1 MKNEEKK
8 EIRIYK
14 KQYSSNQDQKKII
27 ENNKKN
33 IYSHHYQE
41 EKSVKNIKNN
51 NENQKMQKPKN
62 NEASIYKINETKN
75 YNNSNFEDILTNLN
89 INKEQMS
96 IQNTNNIN
104 NNNNVNNI
112 NNNNNNN
119 NVNNVNNNNS
129 NNNNN
134 NSNNNNNENNEP
146 DNSFESKM
154 FYEVNKNILN
164 FNTPVKTINV
174 YRNNFFNYTNNNLLS
189 NLLCDVS
196 DDNKKVMVSEL
207 DLNMSNS
214 QSQTIQPEQP
224 APQRK
229 ILEKQNTEVDFKSQ
243 LQSNI
248 IKILE
253 KNIVNNSNNKNK
265 NKNDKKCA
273 SYKNTEENKF
283 NNNKKEKKENI
294 NQTNDNSKKLTDINM
309 NNIKIIEKK
318 NNNYKVCLGTFE
330 KNNNNN
336 INNNSNKY
344 LSKVNK
350 REIKNK
356 YFVSSAKA
364 RKSRGLKSP
373 NINVHKVNSI
383 ISPNNKNGGNKKMYF
398 NNYTKTDI
406 GIKKYKTIFDNQKN
420 NNQIDSVK
428 YYNQIK
434 QNKNPNT
441 TSKKAI
447 KSYIIYNHNLNNNKI
462 FPNNNHH
469 CIYKISE
476 KNNNIVLTNNSNN
489 NCDNNSTHQKK
500 KTPYSK
506 YKNILNE
513 LHKNLSK
520 QYKKKDEKINNS
532 KANSHR
538 NKKNQTYLI
547 FNLENSNGRKSPKK
561 EEIFSSNTSNTIYNK
576 YNLSSINNINET
588 SNNKNIIIMNHSIDK
603 NIKNSNK
610 INVKIVNNLSKQN
623 SDISIIHS
631 QNKSKSILYQK
642 KRWNKNNSCQL
653 NQKINNILSD
663 SIININYKLNN
674 EKNKNNK
681 FKNNNNNNNI
691 SLFGVEKINIEMNKK
706 SNNSN
711 IDINPKDIYEEKTK
725 FKNKTLSDSQLK
737 KKNSNKKKKSNK
749 KNIMNKKSNNNNN
762 KSKHKKNEQS
772 NYNVIT
778 FRNKFIYDDTMKK
791 YLSNSKDNKPQKYKN
806 NLNRPYFDNNINI
819 NYNYNYNNSSHFSPI
834 NKMNKDEKNYF
845 YNNYY
850 NNHAANNKNK
860 SNKNIIGNNNKINI
874 DINFNNDIN
883 YIYIIKKN
891 SIKNKSNNHLFTMK

>member
-1 MKNEEKK
+1 MKNEENKK
-8 EIRIYK
+8 EIKKFYK
-14 KQYSSNQDQKKII
+14 KQNSNQEHKP
-27 ENNKKN
+27 NKKN
-33 IYSHHYQE
+33 NSNNIQE
-41 EKSVKNIKNN
+41 EKNFKNIKNM
-51 NENQKMQKPKN
+51 NENKKVSNIKDSQTS
-62 NEASIYKINETKN
+62 EYKISETKMYN
-75 YNNSNFEDILTNLN
+75 NNSNYDELLNNLN
-89 INKEQMS
+89 INNITAS
-96 IQNTNNIN
+96 QNVIKNDY
-104 NNNNVNNI
+104 I
-112 NNNNNNN
+112 NNNNNNIN
-119 NVNNVNNNNS
+119 NE

-134 NSNNNNNENNEP
+134 V

-154 FYEVNKNILN
+154 FYEVNSKNILN

-196 DDNKKVMVSEL
+196 DDNKNVMVSEL
-207 DLNMSNS
+207 DLNISNS
-214 QSQTIQPEQP
+214 QTQTIQPEQQP

-229 ILEKQNTEVDFKSQ
+229 ILEKQNTEVDFRSQ
-243 LQSNI
+243 LESNL

-253 KNIVNNSNNKNK
+253 KNIVTNSNNKNK
-265 NKNDKKCA
+265 KQNKNDKKCA
-273 SYKNTEENKF
+273 SYKNTDENKF
-283 NNNKKEKKENI
+283 KNINITKDKEKKINI
-294 NQTNDNSKKLTDINM
+294 NQTNDDRKKITDINM

-318 NNNYKVCLGTFE
+318 NNNYKVCLGTYD
-330 KNNNNN
+330 KNNN
-336 INNNSNKY
+336 INNSNKY

-383 ISPNNKNGGNKKMYF
+383 ISPNNKNNGNKKMYF

-447 KSYIIYNHNLNNNKI
+447 KSYIIYNHNLYNNKI
-462 FPNNNHH
+462 YPNNNHH

-476 KNNNIVLTNNSNN
+476 KNNNNNIMLTNNSNN
-489 NCDNNSTHQKK
+489 NCDNISNHQKK

-513 LHKNLSK
+513 LQKNLSK
-520 QYKKKDEKINNS
+520 QYQKRDEKINNS

-561 EEIFSSNTSNTIYNK
+561 DEIFSSNTSNTIYNK
-576 YNLSSINNINET
+576 YNLNSINNINE
-588 SNNKNIIIMNHSIDK
+588 SNNNKNIIIMNHSIDK

-623 SDISIIHS
+623 SDISIIH
-631 QNKSKSILYQK
+631 NKAKSILYQK

-674 EKNKNNK
+674 EIINKNKNNK
-681 FKNNNNNNNI
+681 YKNNNNNV

-706 SNNSN
+706 NNNSN
-711 IDINPKDIYEEKTK
+711 IEINPKDIYDDKGK
-725 FKNKTLSDSQLK
+725 IKNKTLSDSQLK
-737 KKNSNKKKKSNK
+737 KKKFNTK
-749 KNIMNKKSNNNNN
+749 KNK
-762 KSKHKKNEQS
+762 
-772 NYNVIT
+772 
-778 FRNKFIYDDTMKK
+778 
-791 YLSNSKDNKPQKYKN
+791 
-806 NLNRPYFDNNINI
+806 
-819 NYNYNYNNSSHFSPI
+819 
-834 NKMNKDEKNYF
+834 
-845 YNNYY
+845 
-850 NNHAANNKNK
+850 
-860 SNKNIIGNNNKINI
+860 
-874 DINFNNDIN
+874 
-883 YIYIIKKN
+883 
-891 SIKNKSNNHLFTMK
+891 

>member
-1 MKNEEKK
+1 MKNEENKK
-8 EIRIYK
+8 EIKKLYK
-14 KQYSSNQDQKKII
+14 KQNSNQEHKP
-27 ENNKKN
+27 NKKN
-33 IYSHHYQE
+33 NSNNIQE
-41 EKSVKNIKNN
+41 EKNFKNIKNM
-51 NENQKMQKPKN
+51 NENKKVSNIKDSQTS
-62 NEASIYKINETKN
+62 EYKISETKMYN
-75 YNNSNFEDILTNLN
+75 NNSNYDELLNNLN
-89 INKEQMS
+89 INNITAS
-96 IQNTNNIN
+96 QNVIKNDY
-104 NNNNVNNI
+104 I
-112 NNNNNNN
+112 NNNNNNIN
-119 NVNNVNNNNS
+119 NE

-134 NSNNNNNENNEP
+134 V

-154 FYEVNKNILN
+154 FYEVNSKNILN

-196 DDNKKVMVSEL
+196 DDNKNVMVSEL
-207 DLNMSNS
+207 DLNISNS
-214 QSQTIQPEQP
+214 QTQTIQPEQQP

-229 ILEKQNTEVDFKSQ
+229 ILEKQNTEVDFRSQ
-243 LQSNI
+243 LESNL

-253 KNIVNNSNNKNK
+253 KNIVTNSHNKNK
-265 NKNDKKCA
+265 KQNKNDKKCA
-273 SYKNTEENKF
+273 SYKNTDENKF
-283 NNNKKEKKENI
+283 KNINITKDKEKKINI
-294 NQTNDNSKKLTDINM
+294 NQTNDDRKKITDINM

-318 NNNYKVCLGTFE
+318 NNNYKVCLGTYD
-330 KNNNNN
+330 KNNN
-336 INNNSNKY
+336 INNSNKY

-383 ISPNNKNGGNKKMYF
+383 ISPNNKNNGNKKMYF

-462 FPNNNHH
+462 YPNNNHH

-476 KNNNIVLTNNSNN
+476 KNNNNNIMLTNNSNN
-489 NCDNNSTHQKK
+489 NCDNISNHQKK

-513 LHKNLSK
+513 LQKNLSK
-520 QYKKKDEKINNS
+520 QYQKRDEKINNS

-561 EEIFSSNTSNTIYNK
+561 DEIFSSNTSNTIYNK
-576 YNLSSINNINET
+576 YNLNSINNINE
-588 SNNKNIIIMNHSIDK
+588 SNNNKNIIIMNHSIDK

-623 SDISIIHS
+623 SDISIIH
-631 QNKSKSILYQK
+631 NKAKSILYQK

-674 EKNKNNK
+674 EIINKNKNNK
-681 FKNNNNNNNI
+681 YKNNNNNV

-706 SNNSN
+706 NNNSN
-711 IDINPKDIYEEKTK
+711 IEINPKDIYDDKGK
-725 FKNKTLSDSQLK
+725 IKNKTLSDSQLK
-737 KKNSNKKKKSNK
+737 KKNSIQKKTNK
-749 KNIMNKKSNNNNN
+749 KNIINKKSNIN
-762 KSKHKKNEQS
+762 KNKVNKNEQNS
-772 NYNVIT
+772 YNVIT
-778 FRNKFIYDDTMKK
+778 FRNKFIYDESMKK
-791 YLSNSKDNKPQKYKN
+791 YLSNSKDNKQQKIN
-806 NLNRPYFDNNINI
+806 NKFNKPYFDINF
-819 NYNYNYNNSSHFSPI
+819 NYNYNNSSHFSPI
-834 NKMNKDEKNYF
+834 NKINKDDKNYYNNNYF
-845 YNNYY
+845 YNNII
-850 NNHAANNKNK
+850 NNKNK
-860 SNKNIIGNNNKINI
+860 SNKNIIGNNSNKINI
-874 DINFNNDIN
+874 DINFNSNIN
-883 YIYIIKKN
+883 YIYIFKKN

>member
-1 MKNEEKK
+1 MKNEENKK
-8 EIRIYK
+8 EIKIYK
-14 KQYSSNQDQKKII
+14 KQNSTQDNKKTI
-27 ENNKKN
+27 ENNNKN
-33 IYSHHYQE
+33 ISNNIQE
-41 EKSVKNIKNN
+41 EKYYKNI
-51 NENQKMQKPKN
+51 NEKKKLQKDKN
-62 NEASIYKINETKN
+62 NESNIYKMSEAKL
-75 YNNSNFEDILTNLN
+75 YNNDSNYDDILKNLN
-89 INKEQMS
+89 IN
-96 IQNTNNIN
+96 NIN
-104 NNNNVNNI
+104 AGVTSLKNDFI
-112 NNNNNNN
+112 
-119 NVNNVNNNNS
+119 
-129 NNNNN
+129 
-134 NSNNNNNENNEP
+134 NNNNENNEP

-154 FYEVNKNILN
+154 FYEVNSKNLLN

-196 DDNKKVMVSEL
+196 DDNKNVMVSEL
-207 DLNMSNS
+207 DLNISNS
-214 QSQTIQPEQP
+214 QSQTIQPEQA

-229 ILEKQNTEVDFKSQ
+229 VLEKQNTEVDFRSQ
-243 LQSNI
+243 LESNL

-253 KNIVNNSNNKNK
+253 KNIVSNSNNKNK
-265 NKNDKKCA
+265 KQIKNDKKSA
-273 SYKNTEENKF
+273 SYKNTDENKF
-283 NNNKKEKKENI
+283 KNI
-294 NQTNDNSKKLTDINM
+294 NDNKGKKININKTNDGRKKMTDINM

-318 NNNYKVCLGTFE
+318 NNNYKVCLGTCD
-330 KNNNNN
+330 KNNN
-336 INNNSNKY
+336 INNSNKY

-383 ISPNNKNGGNKKMYF
+383 ISPNNKNNGNKKMYF

-434 QNKNPNT
+434 QNKNSNI

-462 FPNNNHH
+462 YPNNNHH

-476 KNNNIVLTNNSNN
+476 KNNNILLTNISNN
-489 NCDNNSTHQKK
+489 NCENNSTHQKK

-538 NKKNQTYLI
+538 NKKNQTYLM

-576 YNLSSINNINET
+576 YNLNSINNININD
-588 SNNKNIIIMNHSIDK
+588 SNNNKNIIIMNHSIDK
-603 NIKNSNK
+603 SLKNSNK

-623 SDISIIHS
+623 SDISIINS
-631 QNKSKSILYQK
+631 QNKAKSILYQK

-674 EKNKNNK
+674 EINKNKNNK
-681 FKNNNNNNNI
+681 FKNINNNV

-711 IDINPKDIYEEKTK
+711 IEINPKDIYEEKSK
-725 FKNKTLSDSQLK
+725 LKNKTLSDSQLK
-737 KKNSNKKKKSNK
+737 KKNSNQKKSNK
-749 KNIMNKKSNNNNN
+749 KIIMNKKSNNNKIKPN
-762 KSKHKKNEQS
+762 KNEQAS
-772 NYNVIT
+772 YNVIT
-778 FRNKFIYDDTMKK
+778 FRNKFIYDDSMKK
-791 YLSNSKDNKPQKYKN
+791 YLSNSKDNKQQKTNNKLNKPLFDN
-806 NLNRPYFDNNINI
+806 NLNF
-819 NYNYNYNNSSHFSPI
+819 NYNYNNSSHFSPI
-834 NKMNKDEKNYF
+834 NKINKDEKNY
-845 YNNYY
+845 YNNYFY
-850 NNHAANNKNK
+850 SNVLNNKNK

-874 DINFNNDIN
+874 DINFNNNIN
-883 YIYIIKKN
+883 YIYIFKKN

>member
-1 MKNEEKK
+1 MKNEENKK
-8 EIRIYK
+8 EIKIYK
-14 KQYSSNQDQKKII
+14 KQNSNQ
-27 ENNKKN
+27 ENKKSIDNNYKKNNSNN
-33 IYSHHYQE
+33 IPE
-41 EKSVKNIKNN
+41 EKSFKNIKNI
-51 NENQKMQKPKN
+51 NENKKIPNNKNSKNNKN
-62 NEASIYKINETKN
+62 NESNIYNVSDAKIYN
-75 YNNSNFEDILTNLN
+75 NNSNYEEILKNLN
-89 INKEQMS
+89 IN
-96 IQNTNNIN
+96 NIN
-104 NNNNVNNI
+104 AGAGANQQKNDIKKNNND
-112 NNNNNNN
+112 
-119 NVNNVNNNNS
+119 
-129 NNNNN
+129 
-134 NSNNNNNENNEP
+134 NNEP

-154 FYEVNKNILN
+154 FYEVNSKNILN

-189 NLLCDVS
+189 NLLCDIS
-196 DDNKKVMVSEL
+196 DENKNVMVSEL
-207 DLNMSNS
+207 DLNISNS

-229 ILEKQNTEVDFKSQ
+229 VLEKKNTEVDFRSQ
-243 LQSNI
+243 LESNI

-253 KNIVNNSNNKNK
+253 KNIVSNSNNKNK
-265 NKNDKKCA
+265 NKKQIKNDKKCA
-273 SYKNTEENKF
+273 SYKNTDENKIKNINIKN
-283 NNNKKEKKENI
+283 NNNKGKKINI
-294 NQTNDNSKKLTDINM
+294 NQTNEERKKMTDINM

-318 NNNYKVCLGTFE
+318 NNNYKVCLGTYE
-330 KNNNNN
+330 KSNN
-336 INNNSNKY
+336 INNSNKY

-383 ISPNNKNGGNKKMYF
+383 ISPNNKNNGNKKLYF

-476 KNNNIVLTNNSNN
+476 KNNNIMLTNNSNN

-520 QYKKKDEKINNS
+520 QYPKKDDKINNS

-576 YNLSSINNINET
+576 YNLNSINNININELN
-588 SNNKNIIIMNHSIDK
+588 NNKNIIIMNHSIDK
-603 NIKNSNK
+603 NIKNNNK

-631 QNKSKSILYQK
+631 QNKAKSILYQK

-674 EKNKNNK
+674 EMNKNKNNK
-681 FKNNNNNNNI
+681 FKNFNNNV

-711 IDINPKDIYEEKTK
+711 IEINPKDIYEEKAK
-725 FKNKTLSDSQLK
+725 LKNKTLSDSQLK
-737 KKNSNKKKKSNK
+737 KKNSNQKKLNK
-749 KNIMNKKSNNNNN
+749 KIIMNKKLNNN
-762 KSKHKKNEQS
+762 KIKPNKNKQN

-778 FRNKFIYDDTMKK
+778 FRNKFIYDESMKK
-791 YLSNSKDNKPQKYKN
+791 YLSNSKDNKQQKIN
-806 NLNRPYFDNNINI
+806 NKINKPYFDNNFNF
-819 NYNYNYNNSSHFSPI
+819 NYNYNNSSHFSPI
-834 NKMNKDEKNYF
+834 NKINKDEKNYYNNYF
-845 YNNYY
+845 YNNII
-850 NNHAANNKNK
+850 NNKNK
-860 SNKNIIGNNNKINI
+860 SNKKIIGNNNKINI
-874 DINFNNDIN
+874 DINVNNNIN
-883 YIYIIKKN
+883 YIYIFKKN

>member
-1 MKNEEKK
+1 MKNEENKK
-8 EIRIYK
+8 EIKIYK
-14 KQYSSNQDQKKII
+14 KQNSTQDNKKTI
-27 ENNKKN
+27 ENNNKN
-33 IYSHHYQE
+33 ISNNIQE
-41 EKSVKNIKNN
+41 EKYYKNI
-51 NENQKMQKPKN
+51 NEKKKLQKDKN
-62 NEASIYKINETKN
+62 NESNIYKMSEAKL
-75 YNNSNFEDILTNLN
+75 YNNDSNYEDILKNLN
-89 INKEQMS
+89 IN
-96 IQNTNNIN
+96 NIN
-104 NNNNVNNI
+104 AGVTSLKNDFI
-112 NNNNNNN
+112 
-119 NVNNVNNNNS
+119 
-129 NNNNN
+129 
-134 NSNNNNNENNEP
+134 NNNNENNEP

-154 FYEVNKNILN
+154 FYEVNSKNLLN

-196 DDNKKVMVSEL
+196 DDNKNVMVSEL
-207 DLNMSNS
+207 DLNISNS
-214 QSQTIQPEQP
+214 QSQTIQPEQA

-229 ILEKQNTEVDFKSQ
+229 VLEKQNTEVDFRSQ
-243 LQSNI
+243 LESNL

-253 KNIVNNSNNKNK
+253 KNIVSNSNNKNK
-265 NKNDKKCA
+265 KQIKNDKKSA
-273 SYKNTEENKF
+273 SYKNTDENKF
-283 NNNKKEKKENI
+283 KNI
-294 NQTNDNSKKLTDINM
+294 NDNKGKKININKTNDGRKKMTDINM

-318 NNNYKVCLGTFE
+318 NNNYKVCLGTCD
-330 KNNNNN
+330 KNNN
-336 INNNSNKY
+336 INNSNKY

-383 ISPNNKNGGNKKMYF
+383 ISPNNKNNGNKKMYF

-434 QNKNPNT
+434 QNKNSNI

-462 FPNNNHH
+462 YPNNNHH

-476 KNNNIVLTNNSNN
+476 KNNNILLTNISNN
-489 NCDNNSTHQKK
+489 NCENNSTHQKK

-538 NKKNQTYLI
+538 NKKNQTYLM

-576 YNLSSINNINET
+576 YNLNSINNININD
-588 SNNKNIIIMNHSIDK
+588 SNNNKNIIIMNHSIDK
-603 NIKNSNK
+603 SLKNSNK

-623 SDISIIHS
+623 SDISIINS
-631 QNKSKSILYQK
+631 QNKAKSILYQK

-674 EKNKNNK
+674 EINKNKNNK
-681 FKNNNNNNNI
+681 FKNINNNV

-711 IDINPKDIYEEKTK
+711 IEINPKDIYEEKSK
-725 FKNKTLSDSQLK
+725 LKNKTLSDSQLK
-737 KKNSNKKKKSNK
+737 KKNSNQKKSNK
-749 KNIMNKKSNNNNN
+749 KIIMNKKSNNNKIKPN
-762 KSKHKKNEQS
+762 KNEQAS
-772 NYNVIT
+772 YNVIT
-778 FRNKFIYDDTMKK
+778 FRNKFIYDDSMKK
-791 YLSNSKDNKPQKYKN
+791 YLSNSKDNKQQKTNNKLNKPLFDN
-806 NLNRPYFDNNINI
+806 NLNF
-819 NYNYNYNNSSHFSPI
+819 NYNYNNSSHFSPI
-834 NKMNKDEKNYF
+834 NKINKDEKNY
-845 YNNYY
+845 YNNYFY
-850 NNHAANNKNK
+850 SNVLNNKNK

-874 DINFNNDIN
+874 DINFNNNIN
-883 YIYIIKKN
+883 YIYIFKKN

>member
-1 MKNEEKK
+1 MKNEENKK
-8 EIRIYK
+8 EIKKFYK
-14 KQYSSNQDQKKII
+14 KQNSNQEHKP
-27 ENNKKN
+27 NKKN
-33 IYSHHYQE
+33 NSNNIQE
-41 EKSVKNIKNN
+41 EKNFKNIKNM
-51 NENQKMQKPKN
+51 NENKKVSNIKDSQTS
-62 NEASIYKINETKN
+62 EYKISETKMYN
-75 YNNSNFEDILTNLN
+75 NNSNYDELLNNLN
-89 INKEQMS
+89 INNITAS
-96 IQNTNNIN
+96 QNVIKNDY
-104 NNNNVNNI
+104 I
-112 NNNNNNN
+112 NNNNNNIN
-119 NVNNVNNNNS
+119 NE

-134 NSNNNNNENNEP
+134 V

-154 FYEVNKNILN
+154 FYEVNSKNILN
-164 FNTPVKTINV
+164 FNTPLKTINV

-196 DDNKKVMVSEL
+196 DDNKNVMVSEL
-207 DLNMSNS
+207 DLNISNS
-214 QSQTIQPEQP
+214 QTQTIQPEQQP

-229 ILEKQNTEVDFKSQ
+229 ILEKQNTEVDFRSQ
-243 LQSNI
+243 LESNL

-253 KNIVNNSNNKNK
+253 KNIVTNSNNKNK
-265 NKNDKKCA
+265 KQNKNDKKCA
-273 SYKNTEENKF
+273 SYKNTDENKF
-283 NNNKKEKKENI
+283 KNINITKDKEKKIDI
-294 NQTNDNSKKLTDINM
+294 NQTNDDRKKITDINM

-318 NNNYKVCLGTFE
+318 NNNYKVCLGTYD
-330 KNNNNN
+330 KNNN
-336 INNNSNKY
+336 INNSNKY

-383 ISPNNKNGGNKKMYF
+383 ISPNNKNNGNKKMYF

-462 FPNNNHH
+462 YPNNNHH

-476 KNNNIVLTNNSNN
+476 KNNNNNIMLTNNSNN
-489 NCDNNSTHQKK
+489 NCDNISNHQKK

-513 LHKNLSK
+513 LQKNLSK
-520 QYKKKDEKINNS
+520 QYQKRDEKINNS

-561 EEIFSSNTSNTIYNK
+561 DEIFSSNTSNTIYNK
-576 YNLSSINNINET
+576 YNLNSINNINE
-588 SNNKNIIIMNHSIDK
+588 SNNNKNIIIMNHSIDK

-623 SDISIIHS
+623 SDISIIH
-631 QNKSKSILYQK
+631 NKAKSILYQK

-674 EKNKNNK
+674 EIINKNKNNK
-681 FKNNNNNNNI
+681 YKNNNNNV

-706 SNNSN
+706 NNNSN
-711 IDINPKDIYEEKTK
+711 IEINPKDIYDDKGK
-725 FKNKTLSDSQLK
+725 IKNKTLSDSQLK
-737 KKNSNKKKKSNK
+737 KKNSIQKKTNK
-749 KNIMNKKSNNNNN
+749 KNIINKKSNIN
-762 KSKHKKNEQS
+762 KNKVNKNEQNS
-772 NYNVIT
+772 YNVIT
-778 FRNKFIYDDTMKK
+778 FRNKFIYDESMKK
-791 YLSNSKDNKPQKYKN
+791 YLSNSKDNKQQKIN
-806 NLNRPYFDNNINI
+806 NKFNKPYFDINF
-819 NYNYNYNNSSHFSPI
+819 NYNYNNSSHFSPI
-834 NKMNKDEKNYF
+834 NKINKDDKNYYNNNYF
-845 YNNYY
+845 YNNII
-850 NNHAANNKNK
+850 NNKNK
-860 SNKNIIGNNNKINI
+860 SNKNIIGNNSNKINI
-874 DINFNNDIN
+874 DINFNSNIN
-883 YIYIIKKN
+883 YIYIFKKN

>member
-1 MKNEEKK
+1 MKNEENKK
-8 EIRIYK
+8 EIKIYK
-14 KQYSSNQDQKKII
+14 KQNSTQDNKKTI
-27 ENNKKN
+27 ENNNKN
-33 IYSHHYQE
+33 ISNNIQE
-41 EKSVKNIKNN
+41 EKYYKNI
-51 NENQKMQKPKN
+51 NEKKKLQKDKN
-62 NEASIYKINETKN
+62 NESNIYKMSEAKL
-75 YNNSNFEDILTNLN
+75 YNNDSNYEDILKNLN
-89 INKEQMS
+89 IN
-96 IQNTNNIN
+96 NIN
-104 NNNNVNNI
+104 AGVTSLKNDFI
-112 NNNNNNN
+112 
-119 NVNNVNNNNS
+119 
-129 NNNNN
+129 
-134 NSNNNNNENNEP
+134 NNNNENNEP

-154 FYEVNKNILN
+154 FYEVNSKNLLN

-196 DDNKKVMVSEL
+196 DDNKNVMVSEL
-207 DLNMSNS
+207 DLNISNS
-214 QSQTIQPEQP
+214 QSQTIQPEQA

-229 ILEKQNTEVDFKSQ
+229 VLEKQNTEVDFRSQ
-243 LQSNI
+243 LESNL

-253 KNIVNNSNNKNK
+253 KNIVSNSNNKNK
-265 NKNDKKCA
+265 KQIKNDKKSA
-273 SYKNTEENKF
+273 SYKNTDENKF
-283 NNNKKEKKENI
+283 KNI
-294 NQTNDNSKKLTDINM
+294 NDNKGKKININKTNDGRKKMTDINM

-318 NNNYKVCLGTFE
+318 NNNYKVCLGTCD
-330 KNNNNN
+330 KNNN
-336 INNNSNKY
+336 INNSNKY

-383 ISPNNKNGGNKKMYF
+383 ISPNNKNNGNKKMYF

-434 QNKNPNT
+434 QNKNSNI

-462 FPNNNHH
+462 YPNNNHH

-476 KNNNIVLTNNSNN
+476 KNNNILLTNISNN
-489 NCDNNSTHQKK
+489 NCENNSTHQKK

-576 YNLSSINNINET
+576 YNLNSINNININD
-588 SNNKNIIIMNHSIDK
+588 SNNNKNIIIMNHSIDK
-603 NIKNSNK
+603 SLKNSNK

-623 SDISIIHS
+623 SDISIINS
-631 QNKSKSILYQK
+631 QNKAKSILYQK

-674 EKNKNNK
+674 EINKNKNNK
-681 FKNNNNNNNI
+681 FKNINNNV

-711 IDINPKDIYEEKTK
+711 IEINPKDIYEEKSK
-725 FKNKTLSDSQLK
+725 LKNKTLSDSQLK
-737 KKNSNKKKKSNK
+737 KKNSNQKKSNK
-749 KNIMNKKSNNNNN
+749 KIIMNKKSNNNKIKPN
-762 KSKHKKNEQS
+762 KNEQAS
-772 NYNVIT
+772 YNVIT
-778 FRNKFIYDDTMKK
+778 FRNKFIYDDSMKK
-791 YLSNSKDNKPQKYKN
+791 YLSNSKDNKQQKTNNKLNKPLFDN
-806 NLNRPYFDNNINI
+806 NLNF
-819 NYNYNYNNSSHFSPI
+819 NYNYNNSSHFSPI
-834 NKMNKDEKNYF
+834 NKINKDEKNY
-845 YNNYY
+845 YNNYFY
-850 NNHAANNKNK
+850 SNVLNNKNK

-874 DINFNNDIN
+874 DINFNNNIN
-883 YIYIIKKN
+883 YIYIFKKN

>member
-1 MKNEEKK
+1 MKNEENKK
-8 EIRIYK
+8 EIKKFYK
-14 KQYSSNQDQKKII
+14 KQNSNQEHKP
-27 ENNKKN
+27 NKKN
-33 IYSHHYQE
+33 NSNNIQE
-41 EKSVKNIKNN
+41 EKNFKNIKNM
-51 NENQKMQKPKN
+51 NENKKVSNIKDSQTS
-62 NEASIYKINETKN
+62 EYKISETKMYN
-75 YNNSNFEDILTNLN
+75 NNSNYDELLNNLN
-89 INKEQMS
+89 INNITAS
-96 IQNTNNIN
+96 QNVIKNDY
-104 NNNNVNNI
+104 I
-112 NNNNNNN
+112 NNNNNNIN
-119 NVNNVNNNNS
+119 NE

-134 NSNNNNNENNEP
+134 V

-154 FYEVNKNILN
+154 FYEVNSKNILN

-196 DDNKKVMVSEL
+196 DDNKNVMVSEL
-207 DLNMSNS
+207 DLNISNS
-214 QSQTIQPEQP
+214 QTQTIQPEQQP

-229 ILEKQNTEVDFKSQ
+229 ILEKQNTEVDFRSQ
-243 LQSNI
+243 LESNL

-253 KNIVNNSNNKNK
+253 KNIVTNSNNKNK
-265 NKNDKKCA
+265 KQNKNDKKCA
-273 SYKNTEENKF
+273 SYKNTDENKF
-283 NNNKKEKKENI
+283 KNINITKDKEKKINI
-294 NQTNDNSKKLTDINM
+294 NQTNDDRKKITDINM

-318 NNNYKVCLGTFE
+318 NNNYKVCLGTYD
-330 KNNNNN
+330 KNNN
-336 INNNSNKY
+336 INNSNKY

-383 ISPNNKNGGNKKMYF
+383 ISPNNKNNGNKKMYF

-462 FPNNNHH
+462 YPNNNHH

-476 KNNNIVLTNNSNN
+476 KNNNNNNIMLTNNSNN
-489 NCDNNSTHQKK
+489 NCDNISNHQKK

-513 LHKNLSK
+513 LQKNLSK
-520 QYKKKDEKINNS
+520 QYQKRDEKINNS

-561 EEIFSSNTSNTIYNK
+561 DEIFSSNTSNTIYNK
-576 YNLSSINNINET
+576 YNLNSINNINE
-588 SNNKNIIIMNHSIDK
+588 SNNNKNIIIMNHSIDK

-623 SDISIIHS
+623 SDISIIH
-631 QNKSKSILYQK
+631 NKAKSILYQK

-674 EKNKNNK
+674 EIINKNKNNK
-681 FKNNNNNNNI
+681 YKNNNNNV

-706 SNNSN
+706 NNNSN
-711 IDINPKDIYEEKTK
+711 IEINPKDIYDDKGK
-725 FKNKTLSDSQLK
+725 IKNKTLSDSQLK
-737 KKNSNKKKKSNK
+737 KKNSIQKKTNK
-749 KNIMNKKSNNNNN
+749 KNIINKKSNIN
-762 KSKHKKNEQS
+762 KNKVNKNEQNS
-772 NYNVIT
+772 YNVIT
-778 FRNKFIYDDTMKK
+778 FRNKFIYDESMKK
-791 YLSNSKDNKPQKYKN
+791 YLSNSKDNKQQKIN
-806 NLNRPYFDNNINI
+806 NKFNKPYFDINF
-819 NYNYNYNNSSHFSPI
+819 NYNYNNSSHFSPI
-834 NKMNKDEKNYF
+834 NKINKDDKNYYNNNYF
-845 YNNYY
+845 YNNII
-850 NNHAANNKNK
+850 NNKNK
-860 SNKNIIGNNNKINI
+860 SNKNIIGNNSNKINI
-874 DINFNNDIN
+874 DINFNSNIN
-883 YIYIIKKN
+883 YIYIFKKN

>member
-1 MKNEEKK
+1 MKNEENKK
-8 EIRIYK
+8 EIKKFYK
-14 KQYSSNQDQKKII
+14 KQNSNQEHKP
-27 ENNKKN
+27 NKKN
-33 IYSHHYQE
+33 NSNNIQE
-41 EKSVKNIKNN
+41 EKNFKNIKNM
-51 NENQKMQKPKN
+51 NENKKVSNIKDSQTS
-62 NEASIYKINETKN
+62 EYKISETKMYN
-75 YNNSNFEDILTNLN
+75 NNSNYDELLNNLN
-89 INKEQMS
+89 INNITAS
-96 IQNTNNIN
+96 QNVIKNDY
-104 NNNNVNNI
+104 I
-112 NNNNNNN
+112 NNNNNNIN
-119 NVNNVNNNNS
+119 NE

-134 NSNNNNNENNEP
+134 V

-154 FYEVNKNILN
+154 FYEVNSKNILN

-196 DDNKKVMVSEL
+196 DDNKNVMVSEL
-207 DLNMSNS
+207 DLNISNS
-214 QSQTIQPEQP
+214 QTQTIQPEQQP

-229 ILEKQNTEVDFKSQ
+229 ILEKQNTEVDFRSQ
-243 LQSNI
+243 LESNL

-253 KNIVNNSNNKNK
+253 KNIVTNSNNKNK
-265 NKNDKKCA
+265 KQNKNDKKCA
-273 SYKNTEENKF
+273 SYKNTDENKF
-283 NNNKKEKKENI
+283 KNINITKDKEKKINI
-294 NQTNDNSKKLTDINM
+294 NQTNDDRKKITDINM

-318 NNNYKVCLGTFE
+318 NNNYKVCLGTYD
-330 KNNNNN
+330 KNNN
-336 INNNSNKY
+336 INNSNKY

-383 ISPNNKNGGNKKMYF
+383 ISPNNKNNGNKKMYF

-462 FPNNNHH
+462 YPNNNHH

-476 KNNNIVLTNNSNN
+476 KNNNNNIMLTNNSNN
-489 NCDNNSTHQKK
+489 NCDNISNHQKK

-513 LHKNLSK
+513 LQKNLSK
-520 QYKKKDEKINNS
+520 QYQKRDEKINNS

-561 EEIFSSNTSNTIYNK
+561 DEIFSSNTSNTIYNK
-576 YNLSSINNINET
+576 YNLNSINNINE
-588 SNNKNIIIMNHSIDK
+588 SNNNKNIIIMNHSIDK

-623 SDISIIHS
+623 SDISIIH
-631 QNKSKSILYQK
+631 NKAKSILYQK

-674 EKNKNNK
+674 EIINKNKNNK
-681 FKNNNNNNNI
+681 YKNNNNNV

-706 SNNSN
+706 NNNSN
-711 IDINPKDIYEEKTK
+711 IEINPKDIYDDKGK
-725 FKNKTLSDSQLK
+725 IKNKTLSDSQLK
-737 KKNSNKKKKSNK
+737 KKNSIQKKTNK
-749 KNIMNKKSNNNNN
+749 KNIINKKSNIN
-762 KSKHKKNEQS
+762 KNKVNKNEQNS
-772 NYNVIT
+772 YNVIT
-778 FRNKFIYDDTMKK
+778 FRNKFIYDESMKK
-791 YLSNSKDNKPQKYKN
+791 YLSNSKDNKQQKIN
-806 NLNRPYFDNNINI
+806 NKFNKPYFDINF
-819 NYNYNYNNSSHFSPI
+819 NYNYNNSSHFSPI
-834 NKMNKDEKNYF
+834 NKINKDDKNYYNNNYF
-845 YNNYY
+845 YNNII
-850 NNHAANNKNK
+850 NNKNK
-860 SNKNIIGNNNKINI
+860 SNKNIIGNNSNKINI
-874 DINFNNDIN
+874 DINFNSNIN
-883 YIYIIKKN
+883 YIYIFKKN

>member
-1 MKNEEKK
+1 MKNEENKK
-8 EIRIYK
+8 EIKIYK
-14 KQYSSNQDQKKII
+14 KQNSNHDHKKTI
-27 ENNKKN
+27 ENNKKSN
-33 IYSHHYQE
+33 CYNVPD
-41 EKSVKNIKNN
+41 EKSYKSTKNMNEKQKFTNMKNN
-51 NENQKMQKPKN
+51 DSNLHKIGGQKVYGNK
-62 NEASIYKINETKN
+62 SN
-75 YNNSNFEDILTNLN
+75 YDNLLKNLN
-89 INKEQMS
+89 INSINLENKDLKKEQ
-96 IQNTNNIN
+96 NT
-104 NNNNVNNI
+104 VNND
-112 NNNNNNN
+112 
-119 NVNNVNNNNS
+119 
-129 NNNNN
+129 
-134 NSNNNNNENNEP
+134 NENNEP
-146 DNSFESKM
+146 ENSIDSKM
-154 FYEVNKNILN
+154 FYEVNNNNLLN

-189 NLLCDVS
+189 NLLCDIS
-196 DDNKKVMVSEL
+196 DDNKNVMVSEL
-207 DLNMSNS
+207 DLNISNS

-224 APQRK
+224 GAPQRK

-253 KNIVNNSNNKNK
+253 KNIISKNNNKNK
-265 NKNDKKCA
+265 NKNDKISG
-273 SYKNTEENKF
+273 SYKNIDDS
-283 NNNKKEKKENI
+283 NNKINNKEKKESEPI
-294 NQTNDNSKKLTDINM
+294 NDERKKQITDINL
-309 NNIKIIEKK
+309 NSIKIIENK
-318 NNNYKVCLGTFE
+318 NNNFKVCLGTCE
-330 KNNNNN
+330 KNNTTNNN
-336 INNNSNKY
+336 NKY
-344 LSKVNK
+344 LSKMNK
-350 REIKNK
+350 KEIKNK

-383 ISPNNKNGGNKKMYF
+383 ISPNNKNSGNKKMYY

-420 NNQIDSVK
+420 NNHIDSVK

-476 KNNNIVLTNNSNN
+476 KNNNIMLTNNSNN
-489 NCDNNSTHQKK
+489 NFENSTHQKK
-500 KTPYSK
+500 KNQNQYSK

-520 QYKKKDEKINNS
+520 HYQKKEEKINNS

-547 FNLENSNGRKSPKK
+547 FSLENSNGRKSPKK
-561 EEIFSSNTSNTIYNK
+561 DEIFSSNTSNTIYNK
-576 YNLSSINNINET
+576 YNLNSISNTNNET
-588 SNNKNIIIMNHSIDK
+588 NNNNKNIIMMNHSIDK
-603 NIKNSNK
+603 NIKSSNK

-631 QNKSKSILYQK
+631 QNKAKSILYQK
-642 KRWNKNNSCQL
+642 KRWNKNNSCQF
-653 NQKINNILSD
+653 NQKNNNILSD

-674 EKNKNNK
+674 EVNKIKNNK
-681 FKNNNNNNNI
+681 FKNNNNNV

-711 IDINPKDIYEEKTK
+711 IDINPKDLYEEKK
-725 FKNKTLSDSQLK
+725 KLKNKTLSDSQLK
-737 KKNSNKKKKSNK
+737 KKNSNQKKSNK
-749 KNIMNKKSNNNNN
+749 KSIINKKATNFKIKPKADQN
-762 KSKHKKNEQS
+762 
-772 NYNVIT
+772 NYNLIT
-778 FRNKFIYDDTMKK
+778 FRNKFIYDDSMKK
-791 YLSNSKDNKPQKYKN
+791 YLSNSKDNKQQKTN
-806 NLNRPYFDNNINI
+806 NKISKSNFDSNNFNI
-819 NYNYNYNNSSHFSPI
+819 NYNNSSHFSPI
-834 NKMNKDEKNYF
+834 NKVFKDIKDEKNYYTNYF
-845 YNNYY
+845 YNNNAVNY
-850 NNHAANNKNK
+850 KNK
-860 SNKNIIGNNNKINI
+860 SNKNIIGNSNKINI
-874 DINFNNDIN
+874 DINFNNNIN

>member
-1 MKNEEKK
+1 MKNEENKK
-8 EIRIYK
+8 EIKIYK
-14 KQYSSNQDQKKII
+14 KQNSTQDNKKTI
-27 ENNKKN
+27 ENNNKN
-33 IYSHHYQE
+33 ISNNIQE
-41 EKSVKNIKNN
+41 EKYYKNI
-51 NENQKMQKPKN
+51 NEKKKLQKDKN
-62 NEASIYKINETKN
+62 NESNIYKMSETKL
-75 YNNSNFEDILTNLN
+75 YNNDSNYDNILKNLN
-89 INKEQMS
+89 IN
-96 IQNTNNIN
+96 NIN
-104 NNNNVNNI
+104 AGVTSLKNDFI
-112 NNNNNNN
+112 
-119 NVNNVNNNNS
+119 
-129 NNNNN
+129 
-134 NSNNNNNENNEP
+134 NNNNENNEP

-154 FYEVNKNILN
+154 FYEVNSKNLLN

-196 DDNKKVMVSEL
+196 DDNKNVMVSEL
-207 DLNMSNS
+207 DLNISNS
-214 QSQTIQPEQP
+214 QSQTIQPEQ
-224 APQRK
+224 AVPQRK
-229 ILEKQNTEVDFKSQ
+229 VLEKQNTEVDFRSQ
-243 LQSNI
+243 LESNL

-253 KNIVNNSNNKNK
+253 KNIVSNSNNKNK
-265 NKNDKKCA
+265 KQIKNDKKSA
-273 SYKNTEENKF
+273 SYKNTDENKF
-283 NNNKKEKKENI
+283 KNI
-294 NQTNDNSKKLTDINM
+294 NDNKGKKININKTNDGRKKMTDINM

-318 NNNYKVCLGTFE
+318 NNNYKVCLGTCD
-330 KNNNNN
+330 KNNN
-336 INNNSNKY
+336 INNSNKY

-373 NINVHKVNSI
+373 NINVHKVSSI
-383 ISPNNKNGGNKKMYF
+383 ISPNNKNNGNKKMYF

-434 QNKNPNT
+434 QNKNSNI

-462 FPNNNHH
+462 YPNNNHH

-476 KNNNIVLTNNSNN
+476 KNNNILLTNNSNN
-489 NCDNNSTHQKK
+489 NCENNSTHQKK

-576 YNLSSINNINET
+576 YNLNSINNININD
-588 SNNKNIIIMNHSIDK
+588 SNNNKNIIIMNHSIDK
-603 NIKNSNK
+603 SLKNSNK

-623 SDISIIHS
+623 SDISIINS
-631 QNKSKSILYQK
+631 QNKAKSILYQK

-674 EKNKNNK
+674 EINKNKNNK
-681 FKNNNNNNNI
+681 FKNINNNV

-711 IDINPKDIYEEKTK
+711 IEINPKDIYEEKSK
-725 FKNKTLSDSQLK
+725 LKNKTLSDSQLK
-737 KKNSNKKKKSNK
+737 KKNSNQKKSNK
-749 KNIMNKKSNNNNN
+749 KIIMNKKSNNNKIKPN
-762 KSKHKKNEQS
+762 KNEQAS
-772 NYNVIT
+772 YNVIT
-778 FRNKFIYDDTMKK
+778 FRNKFIYDDSMKK
-791 YLSNSKDNKPQKYKN
+791 YLSNSKDNKQQKTNNKLNKPLFDN
-806 NLNRPYFDNNINI
+806 NLNF
-819 NYNYNYNNSSHFSPI
+819 NYNYNNSSHFSPI
-834 NKMNKDEKNYF
+834 NKINKDEKNY
-845 YNNYY
+845 YNNYFY
-850 NNHAANNKNK
+850 SNVLNNKNK

-874 DINFNNDIN
+874 DINFNNNIN

-891 SIKNKSNNHLFTMK
+891 SVKNKSNNHLFTMK

>member
-1 MKNEEKK
+1 M
-8 EIRIYK
+8 
-14 KQYSSNQDQKKII
+14 
-27 ENNKKN
+27 
-33 IYSHHYQE
+33 
-41 EKSVKNIKNN
+41 KNIKNPSD
-51 NENQKMQKPKN
+51 NQKIPKIKN
-62 NEASIYKINETKN
+62 NESSIYKINENKKN
-75 YNNSNFEDILTNLN
+75 NNSDISKNV
-89 INKEQMS
+89 NKEQ
-96 IQNTNNIN
+96 ILIPNVNNVNIN
-104 NNNNVNNI
+104 NNN
-112 NNNNNNN
+112 
-119 NVNNVNNNNS
+119 
-129 NNNNN
+129 
-134 NSNNNNNENNEP
+134 ENKEP

-154 FYEVNKNILN
+154 FYEVNSKNIMN

-196 DDNKKVMVSEL
+196 DDNKNVMVSEL
-207 DLNMSNS
+207 DLNISNS
-214 QSQTIQPEQP
+214 QSQTIQPEQA

-229 ILEKQNTEVDFKSQ
+229 VLEKQNTEVDFRSQ
-243 LQSNI
+243 LESNL

-253 KNIVNNSNNKNK
+253 KNIVSNSNNKNK
-265 NKNDKKCA
+265 KQIKNDKKSA
-273 SYKNTEENKF
+273 SYKNTDENKF
-283 NNNKKEKKENI
+283 KNI
-294 NQTNDNSKKLTDINM
+294 NDNKGKKININKTNDGRKKMTDINM

-318 NNNYKVCLGTFE
+318 NNNYKVCLGTCD
-330 KNNNNN
+330 KNNN
-336 INNNSNKY
+336 INNSNKY

-383 ISPNNKNGGNKKMYF
+383 ISPNNKNNGNKKMYF

-434 QNKNPNT
+434 QNKNSNI

-462 FPNNNHH
+462 YPNNNHH

-476 KNNNIVLTNNSNN
+476 KNNNILLTNISNN
-489 NCDNNSTHQKK
+489 NCENNSTHQKK

-538 NKKNQTYLI
+538 NKKNQTYLM

-576 YNLSSINNINET
+576 YNLNSINNININD
-588 SNNKNIIIMNHSIDK
+588 SNNNKNIIIMNHSIDK
-603 NIKNSNK
+603 SLKNSNK

-623 SDISIIHS
+623 SDISIINS
-631 QNKSKSILYQK
+631 QNKAKSILYQK

-674 EKNKNNK
+674 EINKNKNNK
-681 FKNNNNNNNI
+681 FKNINNNV

-711 IDINPKDIYEEKTK
+711 IEINPKDIYEEKSK
-725 FKNKTLSDSQLK
+725 LKNKTLSDSQLK
-737 KKNSNKKKKSNK
+737 KKNSNQKKSNK
-749 KNIMNKKSNNNNN
+749 KIIMNKKSNNNKIKPN
-762 KSKHKKNEQS
+762 KNEQAS
-772 NYNVIT
+772 YNVIT
-778 FRNKFIYDDTMKK
+778 FRNKFIYDDSMKK
-791 YLSNSKDNKPQKYKN
+791 YLSNSKDNKQQKTNNKLNKPLFDN
-806 NLNRPYFDNNINI
+806 NLNF
-819 NYNYNYNNSSHFSPI
+819 NYNYNNSSHFSPI
-834 NKMNKDEKNYF
+834 NKINKDEKNY
-845 YNNYY
+845 YNNYFY
-850 NNHAANNKNK
+850 SNVLNNKNK

-874 DINFNNDIN
+874 DINFNNNIN
-883 YIYIIKKN
+883 YIYIFKKN

>member
-1 MKNEEKK
+1 MKNEENKK
-8 EIRIYK
+8 EIKKFYK
-14 KQYSSNQDQKKII
+14 KQNSNQEHKP
-27 ENNKKN
+27 NKKN
-33 IYSHHYQE
+33 ISNNIQE
-41 EKSVKNIKNN
+41 EKNFKNIKNM
-51 NENQKMQKPKN
+51 NENKKVSNIKDSQTS
-62 NEASIYKINETKN
+62 EYKISEAKIYN
-75 YNNSNFEDILTNLN
+75 NNSNYDELLNNLN
-89 INKEQMS
+89 INNITAS
-96 IQNTNNIN
+96 QNVIKNDY
-104 NNNNVNNI
+104 I
-112 NNNNNNN
+112 NNNNNNIN
-119 NVNNVNNNNS
+119 NE

-134 NSNNNNNENNEP
+134 V

-154 FYEVNKNILN
+154 FYEVNSKNILN

-196 DDNKKVMVSEL
+196 DDNKNVMVSEL
-207 DLNMSNS
+207 DLNISNS
-214 QSQTIQPEQP
+214 QTQTIQPEQQP

-229 ILEKQNTEVDFKSQ
+229 ILEKQNTEVDFRSQ
-243 LQSNI
+243 LESNL

-253 KNIVNNSNNKNK
+253 KNIVTNSNNKNK
-265 NKNDKKCA
+265 KQNKNDKKCA
-273 SYKNTEENKF
+273 SYKNTDENKF
-283 NNNKKEKKENI
+283 KNINITKDKEKKINI
-294 NQTNDNSKKLTDINM
+294 NQTNDDRKKITDINM

-318 NNNYKVCLGTFE
+318 NNNYKVCLGTYD
-330 KNNNNN
+330 KNNN
-336 INNNSNKY
+336 INNSNKY

-383 ISPNNKNGGNKKMYF
+383 ISPNNKNNGNKKMYF

-462 FPNNNHH
+462 YPNNNHH

-476 KNNNIVLTNNSNN
+476 KNNNNNIMLTNNSNN
-489 NCDNNSTHQKK
+489 NCDNISNHQKK

-513 LHKNLSK
+513 LQKNLSK
-520 QYKKKDEKINNS
+520 QYQKRDEKINNS

-561 EEIFSSNTSNTIYNK
+561 DEILSSNTSNTIYNK
-576 YNLSSINNINET
+576 YNLNSINNINE
-588 SNNKNIIIMNHSIDK
+588 SNNNKNIIIMNHSIDK

-623 SDISIIHS
+623 SDISIIH
-631 QNKSKSILYQK
+631 NKAKSILYQK

-674 EKNKNNK
+674 EIINKNKNNK
-681 FKNNNNNNNI
+681 YKNNNNNV

-706 SNNSN
+706 NNNSN
-711 IDINPKDIYEEKTK
+711 IEINPKDIYDDKGK
-725 FKNKTLSDSQLK
+725 IKNKTLSDSQLK
-737 KKNSNKKKKSNK
+737 KKNSIQKKTNK
-749 KNIMNKKSNNNNN
+749 KNIINKKSNIN
-762 KSKHKKNEQS
+762 KNKVNKNEQNS
-772 NYNVIT
+772 YNVIT
-778 FRNKFIYDDTMKK
+778 FRNKFIYDESMKK
-791 YLSNSKDNKPQKYKN
+791 YLSNSKDNKQQKIN
-806 NLNRPYFDNNINI
+806 NKFNKPYFDINF
-819 NYNYNYNNSSHFSPI
+819 NYNYNNSSHFSPI
-834 NKMNKDEKNYF
+834 NKINKDDKNYYNNNYF
-845 YNNYY
+845 YNNII
-850 NNHAANNKNK
+850 NNKNK
-860 SNKNIIGNNNKINI
+860 SNKNIIGNNSNKINI
-874 DINFNNDIN
+874 DINFNSNIN
-883 YIYIIKKN
+883 YIYIFKKN

>member
-1 MKNEEKK
+1 MKNEENKK
-8 EIRIYK
+8 EIKKFYK
-14 KQYSSNQDQKKII
+14 KQNSNQEHKP
-27 ENNKKN
+27 NKKN
-33 IYSHHYQE
+33 NSNNIQE
-41 EKSVKNIKNN
+41 EKNFKNIKNM
-51 NENQKMQKPKN
+51 NENKKVSNIKDSQTS
-62 NEASIYKINETKN
+62 EYKISETKMYN
-75 YNNSNFEDILTNLN
+75 NNSNYDELLNNLN
-89 INKEQMS
+89 INNITAS
-96 IQNTNNIN
+96 QNVIKNDY
-104 NNNNVNNI
+104 I
-112 NNNNNNN
+112 NNNNNNIN
-119 NVNNVNNNNS
+119 NE

-134 NSNNNNNENNEP
+134 V

-154 FYEVNKNILN
+154 FYEVNSKNILN

-196 DDNKKVMVSEL
+196 DDNKNVMVSEL
-207 DLNMSNS
+207 DLNISNS
-214 QSQTIQPEQP
+214 QTQTIQPEQQP

-229 ILEKQNTEVDFKSQ
+229 ILEKQNTEVDFRSQ
-243 LQSNI
+243 LESNL

-253 KNIVNNSNNKNK
+253 KNIVTNSNNKNK
-265 NKNDKKCA
+265 KQNKNDKKCA
-273 SYKNTEENKF
+273 SYKNTDENKF
-283 NNNKKEKKENI
+283 KNINITKDKEKKIDI
-294 NQTNDNSKKLTDINM
+294 NQTNDDRKKITDINM

-318 NNNYKVCLGTFE
+318 NNNYKVCLGTYD
-330 KNNNNN
+330 KNNN
-336 INNNSNKY
+336 INNSNKY

-383 ISPNNKNGGNKKMYF
+383 ISPNNKNNGNKKMYF

-462 FPNNNHH
+462 YPNNNHH

-476 KNNNIVLTNNSNN
+476 KNNNNNIMLTNNSNN
-489 NCDNNSTHQKK
+489 NCDNISNHQKK

-513 LHKNLSK
+513 LQKNLSK
-520 QYKKKDEKINNS
+520 QYQKRDEKINNS

-561 EEIFSSNTSNTIYNK
+561 DEIFSSNTSNTIYNK
-576 YNLSSINNINET
+576 YNLNSINNINE
-588 SNNKNIIIMNHSIDK
+588 SNNNKNIIIMNHSIDK

-623 SDISIIHS
+623 SDISIIH
-631 QNKSKSILYQK
+631 NKAKSILYQK

-674 EKNKNNK
+674 EIINKNKNNK
-681 FKNNNNNNNI
+681 YKNNNNNV

-706 SNNSN
+706 NNNSN
-711 IDINPKDIYEEKTK
+711 IEINPKDIYDDKGK
-725 FKNKTLSDSQLK
+725 IKNKTLSDSQLK
-737 KKNSNKKKKSNK
+737 KKNSIQKKTNK
-749 KNIMNKKSNNNNN
+749 KNIINKKSNIN
-762 KSKHKKNEQS
+762 KNKVNKNEQNS
-772 NYNVIT
+772 YNVIT
-778 FRNKFIYDDTMKK
+778 FRNKFIYDESMKK
-791 YLSNSKDNKPQKYKN
+791 YLSNSKDNKQQKIN
-806 NLNRPYFDNNINI
+806 NKFNKPYFDINF
-819 NYNYNYNNSSHFSPI
+819 NYNYNNSSHFSPI
-834 NKMNKDEKNYF
+834 NKINKDDKNYYNNNYF
-845 YNNYY
+845 YNNII
-850 NNHAANNKNK
+850 NNKNK
-860 SNKNIIGNNNKINI
+860 SNKNIIGNNSNKINI
-874 DINFNNDIN
+874 DINFNSNIN
-883 YIYIIKKN
+883 YIYIFKKN

>member
-1 MKNEEKK
+1 MKNEENKK
-8 EIRIYK
+8 EIKKLYK
-14 KQYSSNQDQKKII
+14 KQNSNQEHKP
-27 ENNKKN
+27 NKKN
-33 IYSHHYQE
+33 NSNNIQE
-41 EKSVKNIKNN
+41 EKNFKNIKNM
-51 NENQKMQKPKN
+51 NENKKVSNIKDSQTS
-62 NEASIYKINETKN
+62 EYKISETKMYN
-75 YNNSNFEDILTNLN
+75 NNSNYDELLNNLN
-89 INKEQMS
+89 INNITAS
-96 IQNTNNIN
+96 QNVIKNDY
-104 NNNNVNNI
+104 I
-112 NNNNNNN
+112 NNNNNNIN
-119 NVNNVNNNNS
+119 NE

-134 NSNNNNNENNEP
+134 V

-154 FYEVNKNILN
+154 FYEVNSKNILN

-196 DDNKKVMVSEL
+196 DDNKNVMVSEL
-207 DLNMSNS
+207 DLNISNS
-214 QSQTIQPEQP
+214 QTQTIQPEQQP

-229 ILEKQNTEVDFKSQ
+229 ILEKQNTEVDFRSQ
-243 LQSNI
+243 LESNL

-253 KNIVNNSNNKNK
+253 KNIVTNSNNKNK
-265 NKNDKKCA
+265 KQNKNDKKCA
-273 SYKNTEENKF
+273 SYKNTDENKF
-283 NNNKKEKKENI
+283 KNINITKDKEKKINI
-294 NQTNDNSKKLTDINM
+294 NQTNDDRKKITDINM

-318 NNNYKVCLGTFE
+318 NNNYKVCLGTYD
-330 KNNNNN
+330 KNNN
-336 INNNSNKY
+336 INNSNKY

-383 ISPNNKNGGNKKMYF
+383 ISPNNKNNGNKKMYF

-462 FPNNNHH
+462 YPNNNHH

-476 KNNNIVLTNNSNN
+476 KNNNNNIMLTNNSNN
-489 NCDNNSTHQKK
+489 NCDNISNHQKK

-513 LHKNLSK
+513 LQKNLSK
-520 QYKKKDEKINNS
+520 QYQKRDEKINNS

-561 EEIFSSNTSNTIYNK
+561 DEIFSSNTSNTIYNK
-576 YNLSSINNINET
+576 YNLNSINNINE
-588 SNNKNIIIMNHSIDK
+588 SNNNKNIIIMNHSIDK

-623 SDISIIHS
+623 SDISIIH
-631 QNKSKSILYQK
+631 NKAKSILYQK

-674 EKNKNNK
+674 EIINKNKNNK
-681 FKNNNNNNNI
+681 YKNNNNNV

-706 SNNSN
+706 NNNSN
-711 IDINPKDIYEEKTK
+711 IEINPKDIYDDKGK
-725 FKNKTLSDSQLK
+725 IKNKTLSDSQLK
-737 KKNSNKKKKSNK
+737 KKNSIQKKTNK
-749 KNIMNKKSNNNNN
+749 KNIINKKSNIN
-762 KSKHKKNEQS
+762 KNKVNKNEQNS
-772 NYNVIT
+772 YNVIT
-778 FRNKFIYDDTMKK
+778 FRNKFIYDESMKK
-791 YLSNSKDNKPQKYKN
+791 YLSNSKDNKQQKIN
-806 NLNRPYFDNNINI
+806 NKFNKPYFDINF
-819 NYNYNYNNSSHFSPI
+819 NYNYNNSSHFSPI
-834 NKMNKDEKNYF
+834 NKINKDDKNYYNNNYF
-845 YNNYY
+845 YNNII
-850 NNHAANNKNK
+850 NNKNK
-860 SNKNIIGNNNKINI
+860 SNKNIIGNNSNKINI
-874 DINFNNDIN
+874 DINFNSNIN
-883 YIYIIKKN
+883 YIYIFKKN

>member
-1 MKNEEKK
+1 MKNEENKK
-8 EIRIYK
+8 EIKIYK
-14 KQYSSNQDQKKII
+14 KQNSTQDNKKTI
-27 ENNKKN
+27 ENNNKN
-33 IYSHHYQE
+33 ISNNIQE
-41 EKSVKNIKNN
+41 ERYYKNI
-51 NENQKMQKPKN
+51 NEKKKLQKDKN
-62 NEASIYKINETKN
+62 NESNIYKMSETKL
-75 YNNSNFEDILTNLN
+75 YNNDSNYDNILKNLN
-89 INKEQMS
+89 IN
-96 IQNTNNIN
+96 NIN
-104 NNNNVNNI
+104 AGVTSLKNDFI
-112 NNNNNNN
+112 
-119 NVNNVNNNNS
+119 
-129 NNNNN
+129 
-134 NSNNNNNENNEP
+134 NNNNENNEP

-154 FYEVNKNILN
+154 FYEVNSKNLLN

-196 DDNKKVMVSEL
+196 DDNKNVMVSEL
-207 DLNMSNS
+207 DLNISNS

-229 ILEKQNTEVDFKSQ
+229 VLEKQNTEVDFRSQ
-243 LQSNI
+243 LESNL

-253 KNIVNNSNNKNK
+253 KNIVSNSNNKNK
-265 NKNDKKCA
+265 KQIKNDKKSA
-273 SYKNTEENKF
+273 SYKNTDENKF
-283 NNNKKEKKENI
+283 KNI
-294 NQTNDNSKKLTDINM
+294 NDNKGKKININKTNDGRKKMTDINM

-318 NNNYKVCLGTFE
+318 NNNYKVCLGTCD
-330 KNNNNN
+330 KNNN
-336 INNNSNKY
+336 INNSNKY

-373 NINVHKVNSI
+373 NINVHKVSSI
-383 ISPNNKNGGNKKMYF
+383 ISPNNKNNGNKKMYF

-434 QNKNPNT
+434 QNKNSNI

-462 FPNNNHH
+462 YPNNNHH

-476 KNNNIVLTNNSNN
+476 KNNNILLTNNSNN
-489 NCDNNSTHQKK
+489 NCENNSTHQKK

-576 YNLSSINNINET
+576 YNLNSINNININD
-588 SNNKNIIIMNHSIDK
+588 SNNNKNIIIMNHSIDK
-603 NIKNSNK
+603 SLKNSNK

-623 SDISIIHS
+623 SDISIINS
-631 QNKSKSILYQK
+631 QNKAKSILYQK

-674 EKNKNNK
+674 EINKNKNNK
-681 FKNNNNNNNI
+681 FKNINNNV

-711 IDINPKDIYEEKTK
+711 IEINPKDIYEEKSK
-725 FKNKTLSDSQLK
+725 LKNKTLSDSQLK
-737 KKNSNKKKKSNK
+737 KKNSNQKKSNK
-749 KNIMNKKSNNNNN
+749 KIIMNKKSNNNKIKPN
-762 KSKHKKNEQS
+762 KNEQAS
-772 NYNVIT
+772 YNVIT
-778 FRNKFIYDDTMKK
+778 FRNKFIYDDSMKK
-791 YLSNSKDNKPQKYKN
+791 YLSNSKDNKQQKTNNKLNKPLFDN
-806 NLNRPYFDNNINI
+806 NLNF
-819 NYNYNYNNSSHFSPI
+819 NYNYNNSSHFSPI
-834 NKMNKDEKNYF
+834 NKINKEEK
-845 YNNYY
+845 NYY
-850 NNHAANNKNK
+850 NNYFYSNVLNNKNK

-874 DINFNNDIN
+874 DINFNNNIN
-883 YIYIIKKN
+883 YIYIFKKN

>member
-1 MKNEEKK
+1 MKNEENKK
-8 EIRIYK
+8 EIKIYK
-14 KQYSSNQDQKKII
+14 KQNSTQDNKKTI
-27 ENNKKN
+27 ENNNKN
-33 IYSHHYQE
+33 ISNNIQE
-41 EKSVKNIKNN
+41 EKYYKNI
-51 NENQKMQKPKN
+51 NEKKKLQKDKN
-62 NEASIYKINETKN
+62 NESNIYKMSEAKL
-75 YNNSNFEDILTNLN
+75 YNNDSNYDDILKNLN
-89 INKEQMS
+89 IN
-96 IQNTNNIN
+96 NIN
-104 NNNNVNNI
+104 AGVTSLKNDFI
-112 NNNNNNN
+112 
-119 NVNNVNNNNS
+119 
-129 NNNNN
+129 
-134 NSNNNNNENNEP
+134 NNNNENNEP

-154 FYEVNKNILN
+154 FYEVNSKNLLN

-196 DDNKKVMVSEL
+196 DDNKNVMVSEL
-207 DLNMSNS
+207 DLNISNS

-229 ILEKQNTEVDFKSQ
+229 VLEKQNTEVDFRSQ
-243 LQSNI
+243 LESNL

-253 KNIVNNSNNKNK
+253 KNIVSNSNNKNK
-265 NKNDKKCA
+265 KQIKNDKKSA
-273 SYKNTEENKF
+273 SYKNTDENKF
-283 NNNKKEKKENI
+283 KNI
-294 NQTNDNSKKLTDINM
+294 NDNKGKKININKTNDGRKKMTDINM

-318 NNNYKVCLGTFE
+318 NNNYKVCLGTCD
-330 KNNNNN
+330 KNNN
-336 INNNSNKY
+336 INNSNKY

-373 NINVHKVNSI
+373 NINVHKVSSI
-383 ISPNNKNGGNKKMYF
+383 ISPNNKNNGNKKMYF

-434 QNKNPNT
+434 QNKNSNI

-462 FPNNNHH
+462 YPNNNHH

-476 KNNNIVLTNNSNN
+476 KNNNILLTNNSNN
-489 NCDNNSTHQKK
+489 NCENNSTHQKK

-576 YNLSSINNINET
+576 YNLNSINNININD
-588 SNNKNIIIMNHSIDK
+588 SNNNKNIIIMNHSIDK
-603 NIKNSNK
+603 SLKNSNK

-623 SDISIIHS
+623 SDISIINS
-631 QNKSKSILYQK
+631 QNKAKSILYQK

-674 EKNKNNK
+674 EINKNKNNK
-681 FKNNNNNNNI
+681 FKNINNNV

-711 IDINPKDIYEEKTK
+711 IEINPKDIYEEKSK
-725 FKNKTLSDSQLK
+725 LKNKTLSDSQLK
-737 KKNSNKKKKSNK
+737 KKNSNQKKSNK
-749 KNIMNKKSNNNNN
+749 KIIMNKKSNNNKIKPN
-762 KSKHKKNEQS
+762 KNEQAS
-772 NYNVIT
+772 YNVIT
-778 FRNKFIYDDTMKK
+778 FRNKFIYDDSMKK
-791 YLSNSKDNKPQKYKN
+791 YLSNSKDNKQQKTNNKLNKPLFDN
-806 NLNRPYFDNNINI
+806 NLNF
-819 NYNYNYNNSSHFSPI
+819 NYNYNNSSHFSPI
-834 NKMNKDEKNYF
+834 NKINKDEKNY
-845 YNNYY
+845 YNNYFY
-850 NNHAANNKNK
+850 SNVLNNKNK

-874 DINFNNDIN
+874 DINFNNNIN
-883 YIYIIKKN
+883 YIYIFKKN

>member
-1 MKNEEKK
+1 MKNEENKK
-8 EIRIYK
+8 EIKKFYK
-14 KQYSSNQDQKKII
+14 KQNSNQEHKP
-27 ENNKKN
+27 NKKN
-33 IYSHHYQE
+33 ISNNIQE
-41 EKSVKNIKNN
+41 EKNFKNIKNM
-51 NENQKMQKPKN
+51 NENKKVSNIKDSQTS
-62 NEASIYKINETKN
+62 EYKISETKMYN
-75 YNNSNFEDILTNLN
+75 NNSNYDELLNNLN
-89 INKEQMS
+89 INNITAS
-96 IQNTNNIN
+96 QNVIKNDY
-104 NNNNVNNI
+104 I
-112 NNNNNNN
+112 NNNNNNIN
-119 NVNNVNNNNS
+119 NE

-134 NSNNNNNENNEP
+134 V

-154 FYEVNKNILN
+154 FYEVNSKNILN

-196 DDNKKVMVSEL
+196 DDNKNVMVSEL
-207 DLNMSNS
+207 DLNISNS
-214 QSQTIQPEQP
+214 QTQTIQPEQQP

-229 ILEKQNTEVDFKSQ
+229 ILEKQNTEVDFRSQ
-243 LQSNI
+243 LESNL

-253 KNIVNNSNNKNK
+253 KNIVTNSNNKNK
-265 NKNDKKCA
+265 KQNKNDKKCA
-273 SYKNTEENKF
+273 SYKNTDENKF
-283 NNNKKEKKENI
+283 KNINITKDKEKKINI
-294 NQTNDNSKKLTDINM
+294 NQTNDDRKKITDINM

-318 NNNYKVCLGTFE
+318 NNNYKVCLGTYD
-330 KNNNNN
+330 KNNN
-336 INNNSNKY
+336 INNSNKY

-383 ISPNNKNGGNKKMYF
+383 ISPNNKNNGNKKMYF

-462 FPNNNHH
+462 YPNNNHH

-476 KNNNIVLTNNSNN
+476 KNNNNNIMLTNNSNN
-489 NCDNNSTHQKK
+489 NCDNISNHQKK

-513 LHKNLSK
+513 LQKNLSK
-520 QYKKKDEKINNS
+520 QYQKRDEKINNS

-561 EEIFSSNTSNTIYNK
+561 DEIFSSNTSNTIYNK
-576 YNLSSINNINET
+576 YNLNSINNINE
-588 SNNKNIIIMNHSIDK
+588 SNNNKNIIIMNHSIDK

-623 SDISIIHS
+623 SDISIIH
-631 QNKSKSILYQK
+631 NKAKSILYQK

-674 EKNKNNK
+674 EIINKNKNNK
-681 FKNNNNNNNI
+681 YKNNNNNV

-706 SNNSN
+706 NNNSN
-711 IDINPKDIYEEKTK
+711 IEINPKDIYDDKGK
-725 FKNKTLSDSQLK
+725 IKNKTLSDSQLK
-737 KKNSNKKKKSNK
+737 KKNSIQKKTNK
-749 KNIMNKKSNNNNN
+749 KNIINKKSNIN
-762 KSKHKKNEQS
+762 KNKVNKNEQNS
-772 NYNVIT
+772 YNVIT
-778 FRNKFIYDDTMKK
+778 FRNKFIYDESMKK
-791 YLSNSKDNKPQKYKN
+791 YLSNSKDNKQQKIN
-806 NLNRPYFDNNINI
+806 NKFNKPYFDINF
-819 NYNYNYNNSSHFSPI
+819 NYNYNNSSHFSPI
-834 NKMNKDEKNYF
+834 NKINKDDKNYYNNNYF
-845 YNNYY
+845 YNNII
-850 NNHAANNKNK
+850 NNKNK
-860 SNKNIIGNNNKINI
+860 SNKNIIGNNSNKINI
-874 DINFNNDIN
+874 DINFNSNIN
-883 YIYIIKKN
+883 YIYIFKKN

>member
-1 MKNEEKK
+1 MKNEENKK
-8 EIRIYK
+8 EIKKFYK
-14 KQYSSNQDQKKII
+14 KQNSNQEHKP
-27 ENNKKN
+27 NKKN
-33 IYSHHYQE
+33 ISNNIQE
-41 EKSVKNIKNN
+41 EKNFKNIKNM
-51 NENQKMQKPKN
+51 NENKKVSNIKDSQTS
-62 NEASIYKINETKN
+62 EYKISETKMYN
-75 YNNSNFEDILTNLN
+75 NNSNYDELLNNLN
-89 INKEQMS
+89 INNITAS
-96 IQNTNNIN
+96 QNVIKNDY
-104 NNNNVNNI
+104 I
-112 NNNNNNN
+112 NNNNNNIN
-119 NVNNVNNNNS
+119 NE

-134 NSNNNNNENNEP
+134 V

-154 FYEVNKNILN
+154 FYEVNSKNILN

-196 DDNKKVMVSEL
+196 DDNKNVMVSEL
-207 DLNMSNS
+207 DLNISNS
-214 QSQTIQPEQP
+214 QTQTIQPEQQP

-229 ILEKQNTEVDFKSQ
+229 ILEKQNTEVDFRSQ
-243 LQSNI
+243 LESNL

-253 KNIVNNSNNKNK
+253 KNIVTNSNNKNK
-265 NKNDKKCA
+265 KQNKNDKKCA
-273 SYKNTEENKF
+273 SYKNTDENKF
-283 NNNKKEKKENI
+283 KNINITKDKEKKINI
-294 NQTNDNSKKLTDINM
+294 NQTNDDRKKITDINM

-318 NNNYKVCLGTFE
+318 NNNYKVCLGTYD
-330 KNNNNN
+330 KNNN
-336 INNNSNKY
+336 INNSNKY

-383 ISPNNKNGGNKKMYF
+383 ISPNNKNNGNKKMYF

-462 FPNNNHH
+462 YPNNNHH

-476 KNNNIVLTNNSNN
+476 KNNNNNIMLTNNSNN
-489 NCDNNSTHQKK
+489 NCDNISNHQKK

-513 LHKNLSK
+513 LQKNLSK
-520 QYKKKDEKINNS
+520 QYQKRDEKINNS

-561 EEIFSSNTSNTIYNK
+561 DEIFSSNTSNTIYNK
-576 YNLSSINNINET
+576 YNLNSINNINE
-588 SNNKNIIIMNHSIDK
+588 SNNNKNIIIMNHSIDK

-623 SDISIIHS
+623 SDISIIH
-631 QNKSKSILYQK
+631 NKAKSILYQK

-674 EKNKNNK
+674 EIINKNKNNK
-681 FKNNNNNNNI
+681 YKNNNNNV

-706 SNNSN
+706 NNNSN
-711 IDINPKDIYEEKTK
+711 IEINPKDIYDDKGK
-725 FKNKTLSDSQLK
+725 IKNKTLSDSQLK
-737 KKNSNKKKKSNK
+737 KKNSIQKKTNK
-749 KNIMNKKSNNNNN
+749 KNIINKKSNIN
-762 KSKHKKNEQS
+762 KNKVNKNEQNS
-772 NYNVIT
+772 YNVIT
-778 FRNKFIYDDTMKK
+778 FRNKFIYDESMKK
-791 YLSNSKDNKPQKYKN
+791 YLSNSKDNKQQKIN
-806 NLNRPYFDNNINI
+806 NKFNKPYFDINF
-819 NYNYNYNNSSHFSPI
+819 NYNYNNSSHFSPI
-834 NKMNKDEKNYF
+834 NKINKDDKNYYNNNYF
-845 YNNYY
+845 YNNII
-850 NNHAANNKNK
+850 NNKNK
-860 SNKNIIGNNNKINI
+860 SNKNIIGNNSNKINT
-874 DINFNNDIN
+874 DINFNSNIN
-883 YIYIIKKN
+883 YIYIFKKN